1 LQIADTDRPLLA
13 YGHTTWHTALLGCA
27 ARPIQPR
34 VLSTSRSR
42 GASATGRA
50 GHVSRWSGIAGL

>member
-1 LQIADTDRPLLA
+1 LQIADPDRPLLA

-34 VLSTSRSR
+34 VEHEPQPWRVGHRTRWPRLALIRNR
-42 GASATGRA
+42 GP
-50 GHVSRWSGIAGL
+50 